1 HPARWAISLALL
13 AAIVALVLVALAGH
27 THSGTGVA
35 PDVHSSAGVTPVV
48 LKQEAASSYNPFG
61 TGPEHAEDVASVVDG
76 DPNTSWSTEHYIE
89 GNLGK
94 PGLGV
99 TLDAAP
105 GVPARA
111 IEIQTP
117 SPGFHAGVYASVGL
131 PSSTP
136 SDGSQSLTAL
146 GWRQLAPPRKIN
158 ARTTIAINPSRLVY
172 RYYLVWIVALP
183 PRSET
188 AQISEITLFK

>member
-1 HPARWAISLALL
+1 
-13 AAIVALVLVALAGH
+13 VLVALAGH

-61 TGPEHAEDVASVVDG
+61 TGPEHAEDVASAIDG
-76 DPNTSWSTEHYIE
+76 DLTTSWSTEHYIE

-99 TLDAAP
+99 SLNAAP
-105 GVPARA
+105 GVAARA
-111 IEIQTP
+111 VEIQTP
-117 SPGFHAGVYASVGL
+117 TPGFRAGVYAATGV
-131 PSSTP
+131 PASTP
-136 SDGSQSLTAL
+136 ASSSNEHLTAL
-146 GWRQLAPPRKIN
+146 GWTQLAPARTIG
-158 ARTTIAINPSRLVY
+158 ARTTIAINPAHSVY
-172 RYYLVWIVALP
+172 RYYLVWIVQLP
-183 PRSET
+183 AHSET